1 MNIPYIESE
10 EIMTVAVIGSG
21 NVATHLKNAFPDTIN
36 TILVN
41 PRTLEN
47 LPSHSQVAVIAVKD
61 SAVEEVARMVNGRS
75 DIIAH
80 TSGSVPMSVLQG
92 QACGWGVFYPLQTF
106 TKDVCLDYSEIPFFI
121 EADSKETEN
130 ILTSLARHISD
141 NVYIAGS
148 EQRKQLHLASV
159 FACNFTNCLMG
170 ISQEILKKSDID
182 FRVMLPLLRQTI
194 SKLSALTPAQA
205 QTGPAA
211 RKDYPVMNAHTEML
225 ADNPDLQQIYRMLS
239 DQIIKNI
246 NNELNKL

>member
-1 MNIPYIESE
+1 MNIPYTESK
-10 EIMTVAVIGSG
+10 EIRTVTVIGSG
-21 NVATHLKNAFPDTIN
+21 NVATHLNKAFSNTLDT
-36 TILVN
+36 TLVN

-47 LPSHSQVAVIAVKD
+47 LPPHSHIAVIAVKD
-61 SAVEEVARMVNGRS
+61 SAVEEVAQMVSGRA

-92 QACGWGVFYPLQTF
+92 KAHGWGVFYPLQTF
-106 TKDVCLDYSEIPFFI
+106 TKDVCLDYAEIPFFI
-121 EADSKETEN
+121 EANSKDTEN
-130 ILTSLARHISD
+130 SLISLARHISD
-141 NVYIAGS
+141 NVHIAGS
-148 EQRKQLHLASV
+148 DRRKLLHLASV
-159 FACNFTNCLMG
+159 FACNFTNCMMG

-211 RKDYPVMNAHTEML
+211 RKDYPVMNAHMEML
-225 ADNPDLQQIYRMLS
+225 GDNPELQQIYRMLS